1 MPIRKLSRRAF
12 VNGLGPV
19 AALGLGVRAEAAEWT
34 AAEKANIETV
44 DKLCASWRT
53 HDLAKISSHFTPDGV
68 ISYARPEAWSW
79 SPRSAT
85 ETIAGTLRSSDSLDF
100 KVIRTLW
107 ARGAVVVNERLDYNT
122 KDGKTVEYP
131 ALSVY
136 VLKDGKVKEMR
147 DYHFANPI

>member
-1 MPIRKLSRRAF
+1 MSKHKLSRRAF

-19 AALGLGVRAEAAEWT
+19 AALGLGARVEAAEWT

-44 DKLCASWRT
+44 NRLCASWKT
-53 HDLAKISSHFTPDGV
+53 HDLAKIASHFTSDGV

-79 SPRSAT
+79 TPRSAT
-85 ETIAGTLRSSDSLDF
+85 ETIAGTLKSSDSLDF
-100 KVIRTLW
+100 KVIQTLW
-107 ARGAVVVNERLDYNT
+107 ARGAVVVSERLDYNT
-122 KDGKTVEYP
+122 KDGKTVLYP

-147 DYHFANPI
+147 DYHFANPV